1 MVQNELL
8 VLICSLV
15 VGIDRVWDSSKEKKQ
30 RFITRN
36 NLTELDRPKD
46 LVQRC
51 NRKLHQEEDV
61 QGRQRRQLRR

>member
-15 VGIDRVWDSSKEKKQ
+15 VGIDRVWDNSKEKKQ
-30 RFITRN
+30 MFITRN
-36 NLTELDRPKD
+36 NLTELDRAKD

-61 QGRQRRQLRR
+61 QGRQRRQLR

>member
-8 VLICSLV
+8 VLICSLI

-36 NLTELDRPKD
+36 NLTELDRAKD
-46 LVQRC
+46 LVQRSFIK
-51 NRKLHQEEDV
+51 RKMSREDR
-61 QGRQRRQLRR
+61 GGSSDDN

>member
-36 NLTELDRPKD
+36 NLTELDRAKD